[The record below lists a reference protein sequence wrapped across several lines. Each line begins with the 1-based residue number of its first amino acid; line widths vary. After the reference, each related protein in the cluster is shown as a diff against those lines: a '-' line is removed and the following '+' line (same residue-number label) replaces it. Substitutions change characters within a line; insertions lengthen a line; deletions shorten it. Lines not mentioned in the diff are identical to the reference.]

1 MESIREKI
9 KKLLAKAEGTNNLH
23 EAELFAKK
31 ATELMAQY
39 AIEREDLMTKEAPE
53 QVEQMSIPYSLF
65 WGDKKEG
72 MDWHVML
79 WSIIARYNMGFVL
92 DDPNSRSI
100 KIYAEPTYATLIQ
113 SVVLSLLARLR
124 AIAKAE
130 TSKQSKAMKIAQIK
144 FNPNAF
150 KRAFLLGAVRGIA
163 DQLKEQ
169 KQELEKEYTQ
179 LPAIIT
185 NNNEKIKIYL
195 ESKGIGFKS
204 SKAAN
209 LKNKAGLSSGYNT
222 GKNMNIGSGVNLGG
236 SSKTKLLGQ

>member
-9 KKLLAKAEGTNNLH
+9 KKLLAKAEGTNNVH
-23 EAELFAKK
+23 EAEIFAKK

-39 AIEREDLMTKEAPE
+39 AIERGDLMTDEAPE
-53 QVEQMSIPYSLF
+53 QVEQMSVPYNLF

-72 MDWHVML
+72 IDWHVML
-79 WSIIARYNMGFVL
+79 WGIIARFNMGFVL
-92 DDPNSRSI
+92 DDTVMRCI
-100 KIYAEPTYATLIQ
+100 KIYAEPSYATIIQ
-113 SVVLSLLARLR
+113 ALVLSLLARLR
-124 AIAKAE
+124 AIAKEE
-130 TSKQSKAMKIAQIK
+130 TKAKVKAMKLLNEK

-169 KQELEKEYTQ
+169 KQELEKEYTR

-185 NNNEKIKIYL
+185 NNSQKIKIYL

-204 SKAAN
+204 SKASS
-209 LKNKAGLSSGYNT
+209 LKSKDGLATGYDR
-222 GKNMNIGSGVNLGG
+222 GKNMNIGSGINIGG
-236 SSKTKLLGQ
+236 ASKTKLLN